1 MFGGLNYLN
10 FICRPNNLNNTIME
24 KEQIEEIIEK
34 YKRKSSQERRYG
46 PDKCDF
52 YEQVADFIED
62 NIDEYLDDSY
72 ETEDEILFNVKEVFL
87 ESDDFYS
94 DED

>member
-1 MFGGLNYLN
+1 
-10 FICRPNNLNNTIME
+10 ME
-24 KEQIEEIIEK
+24 RGQIEEIIEK

-46 PDKCDF
+46 ADKCYF
-52 YEQVADFIED
+52 FEQVADFIED

-87 ESDDFYS
+87 ESDDFYD
-94 DED
+94 DEDLINNIF

>member
-1 MFGGLNYLN
+1 MD
-10 FICRPNNLNNTIME
+10 R
-24 KEQIEEIIEK
+24 EQIEEIIAK
-34 YKRKSSQERRYG
+34 YQRKSSQERRYG
-46 PDKCDF
+46 ADKCNF
-52 YEQVADFIED
+52 FEQVADFIED

>member
-1 MFGGLNYLN
+1 
-10 FICRPNNLNNTIME
+10 ME
-24 KEQIEEIIEK
+24 REQIEEIIEK
-34 YKRKSSQERRYG
+34 YQRKSSQEHRYG
-46 PDKCDF
+46 ADKCNF
-52 YEQVADFIED
+52 FEQVADFIED

-94 DED
+94 DEDLINNIF